1 MIFPFSAENVKP
13 PKVKNIF
20 FWPKDKRKVRSN
32 SFSAENE
39 KFPKSAQFLMLRL
52 LCRNIIP
59 ISDSA
64 TATS

>member
-39 KFPKSAQFLMLRL
+39 K
-52 LCRNIIP
+52 
-59 ISDSA
+59 
-64 TATS
+64 